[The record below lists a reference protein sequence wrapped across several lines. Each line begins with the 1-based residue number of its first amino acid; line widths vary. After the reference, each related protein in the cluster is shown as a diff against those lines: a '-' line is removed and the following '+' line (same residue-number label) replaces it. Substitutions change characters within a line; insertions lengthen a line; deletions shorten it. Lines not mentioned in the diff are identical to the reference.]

1 MDRRSDKL
9 DTGIDTLNEFLGRG
23 YDKGII
29 TTIYGPGGS
38 GKTNLAMF
46 CMISVVRSGKK
57 AIYIHDRG
65 NFPVQ
70 RLMQLEKDY
79 KELLD
84 NVLLFRITSFDEQ
97 INIFR
102 RLRNMIDDKIGII
115 IVDSFTAL
123 YRLCLADKKDI
134 GKINKELIN
143 QIDCVAEVAR
153 KKDIPALLTTEVTS
167 KMDGFDNVRMI
178 GGDIMNY
185 SSKCVIELEKLHDG
199 RRKVILR
206 KHRTLQ
212 KDSECLIEIRK

>member
-143 QIDCVAEVAR
+143 QINGIYMWIC
-153 KKDIPALLTTEVTS
+153 
-167 KMDGFDNVRMI
+167 
-178 GGDIMNY
+178 
-185 SSKCVIELEKLHDG
+185 SSLSS
-199 RRKVILR
+199 
-206 KHRTLQ
+206 Q
-212 KDSECLIEIRK
+212 